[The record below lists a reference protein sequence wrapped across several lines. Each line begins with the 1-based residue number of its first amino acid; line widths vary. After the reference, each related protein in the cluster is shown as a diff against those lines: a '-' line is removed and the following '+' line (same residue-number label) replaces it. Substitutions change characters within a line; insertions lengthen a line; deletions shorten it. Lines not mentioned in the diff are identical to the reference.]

1 MLKSR
6 IEKYLPLAVF
16 HGMILF
22 FCFVLSRQACFA
34 HEDESFKISGH
45 YLGLLNAISQ
55 NNRTAADAKRSQF
68 DFAVNLVGDWK
79 ISPKISGSVEL
90 QGGTGGGSL
99 GLAGPGVIVQ
109 DLYIQIT
116 PKTNFTLTAGSF
128 NNPFGE
134 EVESLTSNAASFDNP
149 FVLNSLFYSAFGGTV
164 GTLNTLGLKG
174 NYKTDLSDFTL
185 AVTNGTD
192 ESASNPDG
200 NFELAVSA
208 GTNVLAKRLRL
219 AGSYMKSNDRGPAGI
234 VTGFGANFN
243 AWMLE
248 SRYDFPKGMYLK
260 GYYGNA
266 AYGDDYPSTK
276 DNVKMWMAEAKY
288 SKSLWYV
295 SARLSGWEPDDNNGD
310 GAGVSSVLPNP
321 GLAVTQGGV
330 TPVADQ
336 TVRRLQIGAGWS
348 FLDNLMLKAEWF
360 QDTYSRL
367 SSGKSTD
374 VNGFIFA
381 LNGRF

>member
-1 MLKSR
+1 MVRSRKSQGLKISF
-6 IEKYLPLAVF
+6 YGVVLFLSF
-16 HGMILF
+16 ILCRS
-22 FCFVLSRQACFA
+22 FCFA
-34 HEDESFKISGH
+34 DEAQNFKVGGY
-45 YLGLLNAISQ
+45 YLGLLNAIQQ
-55 NNRTAADAKRSQF
+55 NNRTVADAKRSQF
-68 DFAVNLVGDWK
+68 DFAVNLVGEWK

-109 DLYIQIT
+109 DLYLQLT
-116 PKTNFTLTAGSF
+116 PKTNFILTVGSF

-164 GTLNTLGLKG
+164 GTLNTLGVKG
-174 NYKTDLSDFTL
+174 NYKTDVGDVTF
-185 AVTNGTD
+185 AVSNGTD
-192 ESASNPDG
+192 ESAANADG
-200 NFELAVSA
+200 NFEFLASA
-208 GTNVLAKRLRL
+208 GTSRFSKRLRL

-248 SRYDFPKGMYLK
+248 SRYDFPKGTYLK

-266 AYGDDYPSTK
+266 AYGDDNPSTK

-295 SARLSGWEPDDNNGD
+295 SARLSCWEPDDNNGN

-321 GLAVTQGGV
+321 GLAIAQGGV

-336 TVRRLQIGAGWS
+336 NVRRLQIGAGWS

-360 QDTYSRL
+360 QDKYSRL

-374 VNGFIFA
+374 VNGFIVA